1 MRQRADICHK
11 PAWTILP
18 VPTDDCLVH
27 RCAACR
33 SAACPPRYA
42 LLLTLPRSLSRAF
55 SRFLSCSLWLSVRL
69 QGIATVAALDA
80 IRGERSLVISRSTFA
95 GSGAHH
101 GHWLGDNDATWNDL
115 YYSLPGVLSMN
126 MLGQPLV
133 GADVC
138 GFGSTPT
145 TPELCTRWMALGAW
159 TYGFYRNHK
168 TIGAPEQAP
177 SVFNEPYRSYMREL
191 MRLYPQCTGP
201 RAPVFAIAAAQTT
214 TLIAFCALASS

>member
-1 MRQRADICHK
+1 MADSSHHHATFNPTAPHALQLEEKTVPMIARQAAGQHYNVHNLYGFTEVRQPRCARSWASTSVMARCVTVGLVIFRLFICHHDRLHQL
-11 PAWTILP
+11 I
-18 VPTDDCLVH
+18 
-27 RCAACR
+27 
-33 SAACPPRYA
+33 
-42 LLLTLPRSLSRAF
+42 
-55 SRFLSCSLWLSVRL
+55 L
-69 QGIATVAALDA
+69 QGIATVAALEA
-80 IRGERSLVISRSTFA
+80 IKGERPLVISRSTFA

-101 GHWLGDNDATWNDL
+101 GHWLGDNDATWDDL

-177 SVFNEPYRSYMREL
+177 SVFDEPYRGYMREFTD
-191 MRLYPQCTGP
+191 RCFCRWY
-201 RAPVFAIAAAQTT
+201 FA
-214 TLIAFCALASS
+214 S